1 MTRWRRRRAAP
12 EPVDELLVVR
22 LIDQAVGELGEDLT
36 AQERSA
42 FVNMR
47 RALLSAAGV
56 PREHMVLALKA
67 LGGRAAETDR
77 SELHV
82 RLFAGAAT
90 IDPRDASIPYDMG
103 NHLAKLGR
111 HDEAIAAY
119 GQALQIEADF
129 AWAWYNRGRLLYDS
143 GRFDEGLDDFVS
155 SARAGCELDGF
166 HYNVAKRYIKERGFA
181 ALATLAGD
189 DSLPPEQQIGF
200 YKALSEC
207 IFQAGAYGGWL
218 LVSPINSEGGDDVI
232 ASLILRAQLADILR
246 ESPCAHMV
254 GSAHMGRSP
263 EAYKADILTENHLM
277 EALWYRPA
285 RWGAG
290 GPEPDRVDHLEQLRL
305 LTGWATEAGAREA
318 AWAAYYM
325 TGAIVLSTLLGGRR
339 DWPTPVFRLT
349 VPVDVRPDRV
359 VVPRAEAVE
368 AVDRW
373 VLQQDPGKEGQP
385 RQQRLAGYAAAQF
398 RASARVLLELRTS
411 RREPPPGK
419 SWLVEDDGSP
429 VMRDGEWVT
438 GWTASTVAAELW
450 SSAEPVFRE
459 WVTTA
464 GAVGGDTAD
473 HVASAA
479 RARQFNV
486 LMATELWAELPPEEW
501 QVCRARVAA
510 AYDTEMPV
518 PGLRAALG
526 DHGLLVD
533 FYVHEIVEDTVVQL
547 ALTSADVQVTERPVD
562 AMAGELRLLLEA
574 HRPGEM
580 PAEGLSGLVDELL
593 LGHLGRQLGTAETL
607 VLVPFG
613 YLRNLPFHALASTRR
628 AIDDGG
634 ISRIAY
640 LPSTSFVDRL
650 DGQPA
655 TPGRCLFVGFDSSGE
670 IDVDA
675 ELGIVRDTLGEVTV
689 LRDEGAT
696 PDTVLNAL
704 ATHNLVHFAC
714 HGDVDL
720 RFRSGYLELA
730 GGRLSPWHL
739 LTGRRVPRTVM
750 LNACLTS
757 STGVFEPTSD
767 EAFGLHTAFLAAGAA
782 RVVGGLWEINEWSAQ
797 HFARAF
803 YERWVGGEP
812 PSAAVVHAQ
821 QALRAETDDPFLWA
835 PHAFFGDW
843 R

>member
-1 MTRWRRRRAAP
+1 MTRWRRRRSSP

-22 LIDQAVGELGEDLT
+22 LIDQAVEELGKDLS

-42 FVNMR
+42 FANMR
-47 RALLSAAGV
+47 LALLSAGGV
-56 PREHMVLALKA
+56 PQEHMVLALKA

-82 RLFAGAAT
+82 RLFAGAAML
-90 IDPRDASIPYDMG
+90 DPHDASIPYDMG

-111 HDEAIAAY
+111 RDEAITAY
-119 GQALQIEADF
+119 GQALQIEAGL

-143 GRFDEGLDDFVS
+143 GRFDEGLDDFVE
-155 SARAGCELDGF
+155 SARAGMELDGF
-166 HYNVAKRYIKERGFA
+166 HYNVAKRYIKERGFG

-189 DSLPPEQQIGF
+189 DSLPPEHQIGF

-218 LVSPINSEGGDDVI
+218 LVSPIASDGGDDVV

-254 GSAHMGRSP
+254 GSAHMARSP
-263 EAYKADILTENHLM
+263 KAYKADILTEDQLM

-290 GPEPDRVDHLEQLRL
+290 GPEPDRVEHLERLRL

-349 VPVDVRPDRV
+349 VPVDVRPDKR

-368 AVDRW
+368 AVDLW
-373 VLQQDPGKEGQP
+373 VLQQEPGRDGQP

-419 SWLVEDDGSP
+419 ALLVDDDGSP
-429 VMRDGEWVT
+429 IMRDGEWVT
-438 GWTASTVAAELW
+438 EWTAMNVAAELW

-459 WVTTA
+459 WVTAA
-464 GAVGGDTAD
+464 GVLGGDTAN
-473 HVASAA
+473 HIASAA

-501 QVCRARVAA
+501 QLCRARVAA
-510 AYDTEMPV
+510 AYDTEMRV
-518 PGLRAALG
+518 PALRAALG
-526 DHGLLVD
+526 DRGLLVD

-562 AMAGELRLLLEA
+562 AMAGELQLLLNA

-593 LGHLGRQLGTAETL
+593 LSHLGRQLGTAESL

-628 AIDDGG
+628 AIDDGR

-640 LPSTSFVDRL
+640 LPSTSFVDRF
-650 DGQPA
+650 DGRPA
-655 TPGRCLFVGFDSSGE
+655 TPGRCLFVGFDPSGE

-675 ELGIVRDTLGEVTV
+675 EFGIVRDTLGEVTV

-696 PDTVLNAL
+696 PDTVLDAL
-704 ATHNLVHFAC
+704 AAHDLVHFAC

-739 LTGRRVPRTVM
+739 LTGRRVPRTVV

-757 STGVFEPTSD
+757 SSGVFEPTSD

-797 HFARAF
+797 RFARGF

-821 QALRAETDDPFLWA
+821 EALRAETDDPFLWA